1 MRELLR
7 ISFREHRSVA
17 LAAALV
23 TALVAAVTAA
33 SKSPT
38 WRVQADLFIS
48 EPQTVH
54 RLANPF
60 APPPPPGEGLN
71 ELPEQLTDRKL
82 LVSLVKSENLVDRWS
97 ASRPW
102 PLRLKD
108 RLQTAILGPVA
119 EKDTLEA
126 LVATVEKRL
135 VVERN
140 GNKVHV
146 HLDWPERGPALG
158 MMELLVGRLVRGEL
172 TGEVSAIESAAR
184 NLDDQ
189 LAAVRGEVEARA
201 RRIDDELRLAA
212 LQNRRPVTEAEQ
224 EQLRRDRLRAD
235 ELLVRAEE
243 RHITAEV
250 MRRTNL
256 QRFLLVRPP
265 ALPREP
271 QSAGPAQLGLVI
283 LLAALGAALFASL
296 ALGLTG
302 GRAMSSTQVE
312 RALGIPLLGR
322 MRVPFPGRPERLS
335 RAATAGLALLFIA
348 TGVTTGLSDGNLVI
362 ALLPLLVSAV
372 AWAVW
377 TLPIKWPLLA
387 LMFLAV
393 VVDDPTDRPYFN
405 VWRSPTWS
413 VGRIFFTNIAWFT
426 GFELGVL
433 ALAGVLFLRR
443 YVGARRPEL
452 LQLDP
457 LEGPAPRP
465 LRASLVMSALAVMMA
480 IGWGLLRG
488 GVLREALWQFRALL
502 MMPLVCTLA
511 LQAFEFPK
519 DLKKLGVVLFVGS
532 LTKALLGSYFIYFI
546 ASPAGFDPP
555 HTTGHNDTMI
565 FVVATLIPLLLLWER
580 PTLRHLGLAAFWL
593 PFAAQAMRLNDRRIA
608 YVDIVLAV
616 ALVFVLSPWHRMKR
630 LVVQV
635 AVALI
640 PVMLLYV
647 GAGWNTKGGSFFR
660 PVQKVRSII
669 APVADSEEE
678 SSNVERDIE
687 NFNIIKSWE
696 RDMFVGQGFGH
707 AFTEF
712 LPSNDFA
719 QSNFGHVGHNSILW
733 LLWIGGLFGFTATL
747 MYLGVAAFFAARAL
761 RRTAEF
767 RDRVALLVALGVLLT
782 YLNQAFGDMG
792 LVSMQF
798 VFFVAAAI
806 AIIGRLATRHGAWP
820 SRAVAPKAP
829 ILLVSPRPM
838 A

>member
-1 MRELLR
+1 MREFLR
-7 ISFREHRSVA
+7 ITLREHRVAA
-17 LAAALV
+17 LAAALG
-23 TALVAAVTAA
+23 TALVASLTAA
-33 SKSPT
+33 SRAPT
-38 WRVQADLFIS
+38 WRVEADLFIS
-48 EPQTVH
+48 EPQLVH

-71 ELPEQLTDRKL
+71 ELPEQLTERKL
-82 LVSLVKSENLVDRWS
+82 VVALVKSEGLVDRWS

-108 RLQTAILGPVA
+108 RLQTALLGPVA
-119 EKDTLEA
+119 EKDTLDA
-126 LVATVEKRL
+126 LVAMVEKRL
-135 VVERN
+135 EVERKDH
-140 GNKVHV
+140 KVHV
-146 HLDWPERGPALG
+146 HLDWPEPEPALG
-158 MMELLVGRLVRGEL
+158 MMRTLVGRLERGEL
-172 TGEVSAIESAAR
+172 TGEVSALEASAR

-212 LQNRRPVTEAEQ
+212 LQKRRPVTVAEQ

-250 MRRTNL
+250 MRRTNK
-256 QRFLLVRPP
+256 QRFLVVRAP

-271 QSAGPAQLGLVI
+271 LSAGPLRLGLVT
-283 LLAALGAALFASL
+283 LLSSLAAGLFAAL

-302 GRAMSSTQVE
+302 GRAMSGEQVV
-312 RALGIPLLGR
+312 RVLAIPLLGR
-322 MRVPFPGRPERLS
+322 MRVPFPGRPERL
-335 RAATAGLALLFIA
+335 RGAATAGAVLLFVA
-348 TGVTTGLSDGNLVI
+348 TGLSTGLSDGDLWI
-362 ALLPLLVSAV
+362 AIRPLLVAGV

-377 TLPIKWPLLA
+377 TQPLKWPLLA

-393 VVDDPTDRPYFN
+393 VVDDPTDRPYFG
-405 VWRSPTWS
+405 VWRSPTWEW
-413 VGRIFFTNIAWFT
+413 GHFFFTNIAWFT
-426 GFELGVL
+426 GFELSVM

-443 YVGARRPEL
+443 YMGVRRPEL
-452 LQLDP
+452 LELDP
-457 LEGPAPRP
+457 LEGQAPRP
-465 LRASLVMSALAVMMA
+465 LRVSLVVSGAAVLLC

-488 GVLREALWQFRALL
+488 GIFREALWQFRSLL

-511 LQAFEFPK
+511 LHAFEFPK
-519 DLKKLGVVLFVGS
+519 DLKKLGVVIFAGS
-532 LTKALLGSYFIYFI
+532 LIKALLGSWFIYAI
-546 ASPAGFDPP
+546 ASPARLDPP

-565 FVVATLIPLLLLWER
+565 FVVATLVPVLLLWER
-580 PTLRHLGLAAFWL
+580 PTWRHLGLAAFWL

-608 YVDIVLAV
+608 YVDIVLAL
-616 ALVFVLSPWHRMKR
+616 ALVYVLSPRHRMKR
-630 LVVQV
+630 ALTQL

-640 PVMLLYV
+640 PVVLLYA

-660 PVQKVRSII
+660 PVQKVRSIV

-687 NFNIIKSWE
+687 NFNLLKSWE

-733 LLWIGGLFGFTATL
+733 LLWIGGLSGFTAIL
-747 MYLGVAAFFAARAL
+747 MYLGVAAFFAARTL
-761 RRTAEF
+761 RRTTEF
-767 RDRVALLVALGVLLT
+767 RDRAALLVALGVLLT

-792 LVSMQF
+792 LVSVQF

-820 SRAVAPKAP
+820 GRAPAPRAGG
-829 ILLVSPRPM
+829 VSSLI
-838 A
+838 